1 VLATQIDKLLNTD
14 MYSAVYSFLLEHRC
28 SCFSTVTLNVAN
40 YYLSTQT
47 KFIYLP
53 SNICEHH
60 YLNHINA
67 PYMNAK
73 NGKILVVD
81 DNEDILF
88 ALKLLLK
95 PHVELVHTTANP
107 NDIPDLLGK
116 TEYDVILLDMNFTKD
131 AISGQEGFSW
141 LERILGI
148 EPSAIVVFITA
159 YGDAEKAVK
168 AIKAGATDFIL
179 KPWHNEKLIATVS
192 SAVKLKQ
199 SQKQVSDLKERQK
212 EISNVMD
219 SPFHDFIGKSEA
231 MLSVFNTIKKVAKT
245 DANVLILGENGTGKE
260 LVARALHRDS
270 PRSEEVFIS
279 VDLGSIAETL
289 FESELFGHE
298 RGAFT
303 DAKKDKPGR
312 FEIASGGTLFLDE
325 IGNLSLPLQAKL
337 LTVIER
343 REVVRVG
350 SNKPKSTDVRLI
362 CATNNNIHSMVG
374 EGAFR
379 QDLLYRINT
388 VEVHLPPLRERY
400 GDIPLLANHFLSVY
414 TKKYKKKIKNI
425 SAEAIKKLESYGWP
439 GNVRELQH
447 AIERA
452 IIMSDSNVL
461 QPDDFFLSS
470 QKSSTGSSMEFET
483 FNLDEIERLIITKVL
498 KQSQGNITQAAN
510 ELGITRTSLYRRME
524 KYDL

>member
-1 VLATQIDKLLNTD
+1 MPVK
-14 MYSAVYSFLLEHRC
+14 S
-28 SCFSTVTLNVAN
+28 
-40 YYLSTQT
+40 
-47 KFIYLP
+47 
-53 SNICEHH
+53 
-60 YLNHINA
+60 
-67 PYMNAK
+67 
-73 NGKILVVD
+73 GKILVVD

-95 PHVELVHTTANP
+95 PHVEQVQTTSSP
-107 NDIPDLLGK
+107 QDIPDLLSK
-116 TEYDVILLDMNFTKD
+116 NDFDVILLDMNFTKD
-131 AISGQEGFSW
+131 AISGQEGFDW
-141 LERILGI
+141 LAKII
-148 EPSAIVVFITA
+148 EIDPTAIVVFITA

-179 KPWHNEKLIATVS
+179 KPWQNEKLIATVS
-192 SAVKLKQ
+192 SAVKLKK
-199 SQKQVSDLKERQK
+199 SQREVSTLKEKQK
-212 EISNVMD
+212 EISSVID
-219 SPFHDFIGKSEA
+219 SRFHDFVGNSEA
-231 MLSVFNTIKKVAKT
+231 MLEVFNTIQKVAKT

-312 FEIASGGTLFLDE
+312 FEIASSGTLFLDE

-343 REVVRVG
+343 REVIRVG
-350 SNKPKSTDVRLI
+350 ATKPKPIDVRLI
-362 CATNNNIHSMVG
+362 CATNNNIHQMVS
-374 EGAFR
+374 EGTFR
-379 QDLLYRINT
+379 QDLLYRVNT
-388 VEVHLPPLRERY
+388 VEIHLPPLRERY
-400 GDIPLLANHFLSVY
+400 GDIPLLAKHFLGVY
-414 TKKYKKKIKNI
+414 AKKYKKAIKGI
-425 SAEAIKKLESYGWP
+425 SNEAIKKLEGYRWP

-452 IIMSDSNVL
+452 IIMSDSEIL
-461 QPDDFFLSS
+461 QPSDFFLSANKQS
-470 QKSSTGSSMEFET
+470 GPGDGIDFET
-483 FNLDEIERLIITKVL
+483 FNLDEIEKSVIIKVL
-498 KQSQGNITQAAN
+498 KQFQGNITQAAN